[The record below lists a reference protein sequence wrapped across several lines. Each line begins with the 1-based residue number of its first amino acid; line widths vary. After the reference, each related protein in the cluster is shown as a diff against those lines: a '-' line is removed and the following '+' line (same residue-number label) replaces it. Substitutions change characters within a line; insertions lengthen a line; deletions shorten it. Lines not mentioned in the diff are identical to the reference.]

1 VRVLIIGG
9 TGFIGRPLAR
19 QLGEQG
25 HTVAVFSRG
34 HRPGLENVVCIRGD
48 RNRLGDHAQDIRAFA
63 PEVVVDMV
71 LSSGAQA
78 RALIETVSGVAR
90 RVVAASSGDVYRAAG
105 ILHGTEPGP
114 LQSMPLTEESE
125 TRTRLNVYPEEILL
139 ALRQTF
145 EWLDA
150 DYDKVPVEREIL
162 AAAGLERA
170 VVRLPMVYGPGDP
183 LHRLFP
189 LIKRMDD
196 GRSFILLPD
205 DLAGWRSPRG
215 YVDNVAAAL
224 ALSATAE
231 QLPSAIY
238 NVAEPEAWSE
248 LEWARKVAAA
258 AGWSG
263 EIRVLPRDHLPKHM
277 LMPGNFAQHWVMS
290 SNLIRSQLGYKERV
304 NEAAAIDG
312 AIAWER
318 AHPPA
323 QGAVQFDYAA
333 EDQAAAQ
340 RRSA

>member
-1 VRVLIIGG
+1 M
-9 TGFIGRPLAR
+9 
-19 QLGEQG
+19 
-25 HTVAVFSRG
+25 
-34 HRPGLENVVCIRGD
+34 
-48 RNRLGDHAQDIRAFA
+48 GDHARDLRAFA
-63 PEVVVDMV
+63 PEVVIDMV

-78 RALIETVSGVAR
+78 RALMETVRGFAR

-105 ILHGTEPGP
+105 VHHGTEPGP
-114 LQSMPLTEESE
+114 PQPMPLTENSE
-125 TRTRLNVYPEEILL
+125 TRTRLNVYPPEVLL

-150 DYDKVPVEREIL
+150 EYDKVPVEREIL
-162 AAAGLERA
+162 AAANLERA
-170 VVRLPMVYGPGDP
+170 VLRLPMVYGPGDP

-196 GRSFILLPD
+196 KRPFILLPD
-205 DLAGWRSPRG
+205 DRAGWRSPRG

-224 ALSATAE
+224 ALAATAE
-231 QLPSAIY
+231 HLPSAIY

-263 EIRVLPRDHLPKHM
+263 EILVLPRDHVPKHM
-277 LMPGNFAQHWVMS
+277 LSPGNFTQHWVMS
-290 SNLIRSQLGYKERV
+290 SDLIRAELGYKERV
-304 NEAAAIDG
+304 NEAGAISR

-323 QGAVQFDYAA
+323 QSDSTQFDYAA
-333 EDQAAAQ
+333 EDQAAA
-340 RRSA
+340 RRQSA